1 VIFLLAPCRGAPI
14 LGRYY
19 IPLTANRGSVMALKV
34 DVSVGEFLDK
44 RTILEIKSERIKSE
58 DKLRNVNRE
67 LLLLR
72 ETWAS
77 STLSAVDTGDLVPRL
92 KAVNERLWD
101 IEDNIRRQESA
112 GTFGE
117 EFIRLARS
125 VYEENDERASL
136 KYELNQRLGSDLV
149 EEKEYPDYTGPSS

>member
-1 VIFLLAPCRGAPI
+1 
-14 LGRYY
+14 
-19 IPLTANRGSVMALKV
+19 MALKV

-44 RTILEIKSERIKSE
+44 MTILEIKSDRIKNQ
-58 DKLRNVNRE
+58 DKLLNVNRE
-67 LLLLR
+67 LGMLHDI
-72 ETWAS
+72 WAAS
-77 STLSAVDTGDLVPRL
+77 PLSAADTGDLVPRL

-101 IEDNIRRQESA
+101 IEDSIRRQEAA

-125 VYEENDERASL
+125 VYEENDERARL

>member
-1 VIFLLAPCRGAPI
+1 
-14 LGRYY
+14 
-19 IPLTANRGSVMALKV
+19 MALKV

-44 RTILEIKSERIKSE
+44 MTILEIKSERIKSE

-67 LLLLR
+67 LQLLR
-72 ETWAS
+72 KTWAA
-77 STLSAVDTGDLVPRL
+77 STLCSADTGDLVPRL

-101 IEDNIRRQESA
+101 IEDRIRRQESA

-125 VYEENDERASL
+125 VYEENDERARL